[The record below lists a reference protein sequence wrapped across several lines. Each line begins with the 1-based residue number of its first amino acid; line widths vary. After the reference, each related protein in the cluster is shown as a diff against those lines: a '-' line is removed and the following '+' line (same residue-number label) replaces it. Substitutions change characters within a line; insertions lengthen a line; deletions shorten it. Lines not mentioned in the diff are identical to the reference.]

1 MKVLPC
7 NNLADENISSDEHLD
22 AVTDVIEHKEERFV

>member
-7 NNLADENISSDEHLD
+7 NNLADENISSDGHLD
-22 AVTDVIEHKEERFV
+22 AVTDVIEHKEERLV